1 MEKGAPTPYVS
12 ERILTAPPSHSARAG
27 RLALTDLRN
36 TPMTTT
42 EIEITATKSE
52 GAERRLRVAVP
63 PARVK
68 EARNKATSRVAKQVR
83 IAGFRPGKAPAAMV
97 RKQYGAAIDQEAVEA
112 LLKEA
117 FEAVLAKEELK
128 LVTQP
133 HAHDVKFGED
143 DGLSFELHCE
153 VRPEVKLDRLDGFRV
168 MRPKDTVTDEMVQ
181 EQLDQ
186 MREQRATWTPVESGK
201 PSEGNLVTVM
211 LTTADETGAMPEP
224 REYRV
229 VLGAGQAIPAIEEL
243 ILGLALGETVEQTV
257 KWPDDFPDESQRGKS
272 KPVRATLTEIKQKAL
287 PHLDDAFAAEM
298 GDFASLDAF
307 KATVREDLAAGAVRD
322 ADAAART
329 QLLDEIVAANAFEIP
344 PSWVKQMMQAYAE
357 AYKIP
362 QEELG
367 KFGAEIQGMAER
379 QVRRD
384 LILDTIA
391 ERESL
396 AANEQDVDAKVAE
409 LAAKR
414 GVEAGT
420 LYASLQKA
428 GRLRELERSI
438 TEERVFEWLLTRN
451 TIEQA

>member
-1 MEKGAPTPYVS
+1 
-12 ERILTAPPSHSARAG
+12 
-27 RLALTDLRN
+27 
-36 TPMTTT
+36 
-42 EIEITATKSE
+42 
-52 GAERRLRVAVP
+52 
-63 PARVK
+63 
-68 EARNKATSRVAKQVR
+68 
-83 IAGFRPGKAPAAMV
+83 
-97 RKQYGAAIDQEAVEA
+97 
-112 LLKEA
+112 
-117 FEAVLAKEELK
+117 
-128 LVTQP
+128 
-133 HAHDVKFGED
+133 
-143 DGLSFELHCE
+143 
-153 VRPEVKLDRLDGFRV
+153 VRPELTLEKLDGFRV
-168 MRPKDTVTDEMVQ
+168 MRPTSEVTDEMVQ

-186 MREQRATWTPVESGK
+186 MREQRATWTPVEQGK
-201 PSEGNLVTVM
+201 PVEGNLVTVM

-243 ILGLALGETVEQTV
+243 VLGITLGETVEQQV
-257 KWPDDFPDESQRGKS
+257 KWPDDFPDETQRGKS
-272 KPVRATLTEIKQKAL
+272 KAVRATLTEIKQKDL
-287 PHLDDAFAAEM
+287 PALDDGFAAEM

-307 KATVREDLAAGAVRD
+307 KAVVREDIGASAVRD

-329 QLLDEIVAANAFEIP
+329 QLLDEIVKANPFDIP

-367 KFGAEIQGMAER
+367 KFGDEIRGMADR

-396 AANEQDVDAKVAE
+396 TAGEKDVDAKVAE
-409 LAAKR
+409 LAEKR
-414 GVEAGT
+414 GVEVGT

-438 TEERVFEWLLTRN
+438 TEERVFTWLLERN
-451 TIEQA
+451 TIDQA